1 MLLKSA
7 PAPMAVF
14 SSAELA
20 KERPSAN
27 SRIQLA
33 IGVAQERQ
41 ANQLPCCMMPLVRLK
56 RAFCSFCSVAS
67 RDSRRPVVERLP
79 AVLAKT
85 QGTSTQAQAIPM
97 FSDLPCGS
105 YIHFFFVF
113 IPLTKEKNAERFK
126 KSEHFLP
133 AATADCSDVGKTRQL
148 VEAIRRKRRSPIRV
162 PQNPSTFHPP
172 AQRNAFR
179 RRDVRQR
186 STIVRPL
193 KLIAETQPQLQP
205 ALLRLS
211 AMISQRCS
219 EKCFRVKPW
228 R

>member
-1 MLLKSA
+1 M
-7 PAPMAVF
+7 
-14 SSAELA
+14 
-20 KERPSAN
+20 
-27 SRIQLA
+27 
-33 IGVAQERQ
+33 
-41 ANQLPCCMMPLVRLK
+41 
-56 RAFCSFCSVAS
+56 
-67 RDSRRPVVERLP
+67 
-79 AVLAKT
+79 
-85 QGTSTQAQAIPM
+85 
-97 FSDLPCGS
+97 
-105 YIHFFFVF
+105 F

-211 AMISQRCS
+211 AMISPLDRHGLEDIAQATFEPLELGDHRKETAPQVKVRLQLSCSGVLRVMQREVGEPEGCLALLQV
-219 EKCFRVKPW
+219 RHDL
-228 R
+228 